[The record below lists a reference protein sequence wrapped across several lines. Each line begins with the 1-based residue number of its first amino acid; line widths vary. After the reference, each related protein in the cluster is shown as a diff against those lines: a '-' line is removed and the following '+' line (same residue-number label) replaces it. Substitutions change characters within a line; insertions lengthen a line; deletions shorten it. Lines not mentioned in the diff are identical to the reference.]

1 MKKILLGILFGSGL
15 LASSPLLAQFLLP
28 QYPVW
33 EGFAFE
39 NKQAVAS
46 RETEERFAHFLLH
59 IVQQT
64 YAQQAEQISAL
75 LAKVEQHHATARFLT
90 LAEKYLYDPNSPYR
104 NDEQYLLFLQ
114 YASEKQLQA
123 YVNNPRYQKH
133 YAMVQKNRIGNI
145 ATDFPFITQIGEK
158 GQLYDLQ
165 NRYILLF
172 FHDPNCE
179 ECQHIKQELENYHA
193 TLAHKGVQ
201 VVAVYIDDEVE
212 LWQKATYPTDW
223 FSVYAP
229 EIDKRDIYDIKAL
242 PTLYLLDVQKRV
254 IIKDGNITDIKNKLQ
269 E

>member
-46 RETEERFAHFLLH
+46 RETEKRFAHFLLH

-64 YAQQAEQISAL
+64 PAQQAEQISAL
-75 LAKVEQHHATARFLT
+75 LAKAEQHHATARFLT
-90 LAEKYLYDPNSPYR
+90 LAEKYLYDPNSPCR

-114 YASEKQLQA
+114 YASEKQLQE

-145 ATDFPFITQIGEK
+145 ATDFPFITQMGNK
-158 GQLYDLQ
+158 GQLYDLH

-179 ECQHIKQELENYHA
+179 ECQHMKQELENCHVTFA
-193 TLAHKGVQ
+193 QKSVQ

-212 LWQKATYPTDW
+212 LWQRATYPTDW
-223 FSVYAP
+223 LSVYAP
-229 EIDKRDIYDIKAL
+229 EINKHDIYDIKAL
-242 PTLYLLDVQKRV
+242 PTLYLLNIDKRV